1 MYIILPEKDTI
12 GIYKITNPKG
22 RVYIGQSM
30 CIRSR
35 WNLYK
40 NYHCKTQPMLYRSL
54 NKHGLEN
61 HTFEILTTCSECELN
76 DLERYYQDVYNVL
89 DRKCGLNLRLTVSS
103 DRSGRMSEEH
113 KKNLSNALKNSEKF
127 REARKRD
134 AQKRKGIPLLEETK
148 EKLSK
153 ARKGLHSG
161 SKNPAARQIVVKN
174 LNTLEVFEGSM
185 ECVAKHIGCDV
196 EYVWNQVDELTK
208 TANRYKEWIFMDKNK
223 HHDFLD
229 IKGDVYLDLYTGIY
243 HFYDEYMDIPRKR
256 WKSDSVKNRLKNN
269 RRYIIV

>member
-1 MYIILPEKDTI
+1 MILPEKDTI

-89 DRKCGLNLRLTVSS
+89 DKNCGLNLRLTASS

-113 KKNLSNALKNSEKF
+113 KRNLSNALKNSEKF

-134 AQKRKGIPLLEETK
+134 AEKRKGIPLSKETI
-148 EKLSK
+148 EKLSI
-153 ARKGLHSG
+153 ARKGIHSG
-161 SKNPAARQIVVKN
+161 SKNPAARQIVAKN
-174 LNTLEVFEGSM
+174 LDTLEVFEVSM

-208 TANRYKEWIFMDKNK
+208 TAMRYKEWIFMDKNK

-229 IKGDVYLDLYTGIY
+229 VKGDVYLDLYTGIY
-243 HFYDEYMDIPRKR
+243 HFYEYEMMLPTKYSKYDCLSR
-256 WKSDSVKNRLKNN
+256 RLK
-269 RRYIIV
+269 RTDRYIKT